1 MSQVYST
8 EPSTSG
14 RVLLET
20 SHGPL
25 EMQLWCRECPLT
37 TRLFLQL
44 CTDGY
49 FDNMV
54 FHRIVPDFLIQTGA
68 VRHDSSHSNMD
79 EKYRQAVQADE
90 AAERRQY
97 ELHSRLK
104 FNHRGQVAMALGV
117 SEEDCEQQP
126 QFFITLDE
134 APYLDGKHVLFGTI
148 RGPTMF
154 NALRIGR
161 TEVDESDLQHAP
173 RITSVKILENPVFT
187 DLVPLAHVPW
197 KVKKKEP
204 ALIKEKKKRKG
215 KKDFNV
221 LSFGDELEADDLGT
235 GMKSSHDVVV
245 SEILSNR
252 VDDEVQ
258 AAVMEDTESKEPKA
272 VTAQEDNVKS
282 KSHEPSAKRLKREP
296 VVVDSREMEKSMST
310 DTTVN
315 GNPTEEAL
323 KSFVVPPE
331 SKYSQKPTIKAASA
345 SRVYSAI
352 EARLAKYK
360 KNSSMAKKQ
369 REEETMSKLLA
380 FQGMVRKQVGSKNQ
394 KDDVEGPKD
403 NDLAARMARK
413 LKADDEPHQIVDG
426 APTYHGQVLEN
437 SDNEEEK
444 RDSWL
449 TTKFHCRK
457 HTDHASDGNGDQ
469 LAVDGRSTDEYRV
482 VDEKHGHRN
491 RKIHK
496 HHSSKRRDRGESR
509 RHHK

>member
-25 EMQLWCRECPLT
+25 ELQLWCRECPLT

-68 VRHDSSHSNMD
+68 IRQGPPQSNILD

-117 SEEDCEQQP
+117 SEDDLELQP

-148 RGPTMF
+148 TGPTMF

-173 RITSVKILENPVFT
+173 RITSVKIIENPIFT
-187 DLVPLAHVPW
+187 DLVPQTHVPW
-197 KVKKKEP
+197 KVKKEEP
-204 ALIKEKKKRKG
+204 ALVKKKKKRKG

-221 LSFGDELEADDLGT
+221 LSFGDELEADDLGV

-245 SEILSNR
+245 SEVLSSR
-252 VDDEVQ
+252 VDDKVQ
-258 AAVMEDTESKEPKA
+258 EAVVEDSVSETKVPKQT
-272 VTAQEDNVKS
+272 VTARVEIVKS
-282 KSHEPSAKRLKREP
+282 ESHEPSAKRVKHEP
-296 VVVDSREMEKSMST
+296 EVVNPKKIEKKPISSEA
-310 DTTVN
+310 TVN
-315 GNPTEEAL
+315 GNHAEEAPRSFAKPSESHHL
-323 KSFVVPPE
+323 QKST
-331 SKYSQKPTIKAASA
+331 SKATSA
-345 SRVYSAI
+345 SKRSSAV
-352 EARLAKYK
+352 EERLAKYIK
-360 KNSSMAKKQ
+360 KSSIDKKE
-369 REEETMSKLLA
+369 REEDTMSKLLA
-380 FQGMVRKQVGSKNQ
+380 FQGKVRKQVSSKNQ
-394 KDDVEGPKD
+394 KDDGEGPKD

-413 LKADDEPHQIVDG
+413 LQAEDEPREIVAD
-426 APTYHGQVLEN
+426 APTYHGQVLDN
-437 SDNEEEK
+437 SDDEK
-444 RDSWL
+444 EKDSWL
-449 TTKFHCRK
+449 TTKFKCRK
-457 HTDHASDGNGDQ
+457 HMDHTRGGDG
-469 LAVDGRSTDEYRV
+469 ADGRSTDDYRV
-482 VDEKHGHRN
+482 VDENNGRRD
-491 RKIHK
+491 RKRHK
-496 HHSSKRRDRGESR
+496 HHSSHRHDKGERRRN
-509 RHHK
+509 HK